1 MTESDDRGLRH
12 LEKDEEA
19 TCLGETVEDS
29 PFTRTETLWRC
40 NRCSGVFWYR
50 NRTVLVGVVLIDVRR
65 LLGIAGPDLDAE
77 PSREESRRF
86 QHNADL
92 HSTYR
97 DSEKCSCLRNGVNQP
112 GIDDFGSASRPKDV
126 E

>member
-1 MTESDDRGLRH
+1 MTESDDRSLRH

-19 TCLGETVEDS
+19 TCLGETVEDF
-29 PFTRTETLWRC
+29 PFRRIETLWRC
-40 NRCSGVFWYR
+40 NRCNGVFWYR
-50 NRTVLVGVVLIDVRR
+50 NRTVLVGVALIDVRR
-65 LLGIAGPDLDAE
+65 LLGTSGPDLDVV
-77 PSREESRRF
+77 SNGEESRRF
-86 QHNADL
+86 LHNAAL